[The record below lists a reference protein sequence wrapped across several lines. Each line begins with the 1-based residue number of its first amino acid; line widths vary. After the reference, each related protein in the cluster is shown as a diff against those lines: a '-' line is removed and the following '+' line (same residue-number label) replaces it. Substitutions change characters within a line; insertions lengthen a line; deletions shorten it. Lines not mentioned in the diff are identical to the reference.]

1 MNNIQQLRVQL
12 EKLFEQMGGSKLE
25 EDAANILKELQQS
38 LNNVLDE
45 LATMFAKR
53 CAIRDSAFF
62 YGYWIIWLRIFFFTP
77 DFRSTVSSLEP
88 KITVSVKEVGDL
100 LSHIKGGGQVS
111 LTQPSQRNAVS
122 TEAEDSLKP
131 LMDLLDGTWHD
142 RKRWL
147 IIPLSL
153 CGNLPT
159 FFFIQ
164 VRCRFTPSLAKRQ
177 CSNVCSRNCGRLSCT
192 PWRKPSFCHRWPT
205 RA

>member
-1 MNNIQQLRVQL
+1 
-12 EKLFEQMGGSKLE
+12 MGGSKLE

-53 CAIRDSAFF
+53 CDIMRWVALYLRIIGLRHFFPLFF
-62 YGYWIIWLRIFFFTP
+62 YDRFLCVY
-77 DFRSTVSSLEP
+77 SLEP

-131 LMDLLDGTWHD
+131 LMDLLDGTWHTN

-147 IIPLSL
+147 IILSL
-153 CGNLPT
+153 TLHAFTLLPMCVLYYIASLWQ
-159 FFFIQ
+159 FAKFQ
-164 VRCRFTPSLAKRQ
+164 VRCRFTPNLAKRQ
-177 CSNVCSRNCGRLSCT
+177 CSNVCSRNYGRLSCT
-192 PWRKPSFCHRWPT
+192 PWRRPSFYHPWPT